1 MAMLSERLP
10 QLVPMAVVS
19 AACSAWALAPS
30 VPVKVEGSA
39 VLLAPESRVGVYARS
54 AGQVQE
60 LVRRIGDRVK
70 QGDLLMSINRI
81 DQQAAGGGGIG
92 PANNALL
99 DQIKAVERQRQTIES
114 RIGTLRTANQPV
126 GLQLK
131 ALENLRRDEVIPR
144 YSPLWVGAQDL
155 YLRNESAIKELQA
168 QLAQL
173 DATQAALQ
181 AQRNSQ
187 SVLAPRDGMLL
198 GLSVDPGQAV
208 IPGQRLA
215 SVGVGPEPNSSDQER
230 TAIALFSDADVARL
244 KPGMPI
250 QLDLQ
255 LQTRDRYGGSSQR
268 YGLVEGRIANIA
280 PASADLAEV
289 SRAVGDSDL
298 AGSLIARSRQAA
310 FGEGGDPLAT
320 LPDKATAP
328 VRIVTVTLERANTP
342 SGLRWSGGSS
352 GPNLQLENGTPAK
365 SEVVVERR
373 RPVSFLLPFLRWLG
387 GTER

>member
-1 MAMLSERLP
+1 MVSERIP
-10 QLVPMAVVS
+10 QLLPMAAVSVV
-19 AACSAWALAPS
+19 CGAWALSPS

-39 VLLAPESRVGVYARS
+39 VLLPPESRVGVYARS

-60 LVRRIGDRVK
+60 LYRRVGDPVK
-70 QGDLLMSINRI
+70 QGELLLSISRL
-81 DQQAAGGGGIG
+81 DQRAAGGGGVG
-92 PANNALL
+92 PNANALL
-99 DQIKAVERQRQTIES
+99 DQIQAVDRQKQTIES
-114 RIGTLRTANQPV
+114 RIATLRVANQPV
-126 GLQLK
+126 SQQLK
-131 ALENLRRDEVIPR
+131 ALDNLRRDEVIPR

-173 DATQAALQ
+173 DATRAELQ
-181 AQRNSQ
+181 AQRDSQ
-187 SVLAPRDGMLL
+187 AVLAPRGGMLL
-198 GLSVDPGQAV
+198 SLTVNPGQAV

-215 SVGVGPEPNSSDQER
+215 AVGLGPEPSAGGDER

-250 QLDLQ
+250 DLDLQ

-268 YGLVEGRIANIA
+268 YGLVEARIATIS

-289 SRAVGDSDL
+289 TRAVGDVDL
-298 AGSLIARSRQAA
+298 ATSLIARSRQAA

-320 LPDKATAP
+320 LPNQATAP
-328 VRIVTVTLERANTP
+328 VRIVTLRLERADTP
-342 SGLRWSGGSS
+342 SGLRWSGGR
-352 GPNLQLENGTPAK
+352 GPDLSLENGTPAK
-365 SEVVVERR
+365 GEVVVERR
-373 RPVSFLLPFLRWLG
+373 RPVSFVMPFLRWLG

>member
-1 MAMLSERLP
+1 
-10 QLVPMAVVS
+10 MAVVS
-19 AACSAWALAPS
+19 ERIPQLLPMAAVSGVCAVWALSPS
-30 VPVKVEGSA
+30 IPIKVEGSA
-39 VLLAPESRVGVYARS
+39 VLLPPESRTGVYARS

-60 LVRRIGDRVK
+60 LIRRVGDVVQ
-70 QGDLLMSINRI
+70 QGDLLLTINRI
-81 DQQAAGGGGIG
+81 DQQAAGGGRVG
-92 PANNALL
+92 PASNALL

-114 RIGTLRTANQPV
+114 RIGTLRIANQPV

-131 ALENLRRDEVIPR
+131 ALETLRRDEVIPR
-144 YSPLWVGAQDL
+144 YSVLWVGAQDL
-155 YLRNESAIKELQA
+155 YLRNENAIKELQA

-173 DATQAALQ
+173 DATQAELE

-187 SVLAPRDGMLL
+187 SVLAPRGGMVL
-198 GLSVDPGQAV
+198 GLSVNPGQAV

-215 SVGVGPEPNSSDQER
+215 TVGLGPQPQGPQKER

-244 KPGMPI
+244 RTGMPI

-268 YGLVEGRIANIA
+268 YGLVEGRIANIS

-289 SRAVGDSDL
+289 SRAVGDPDL
-298 AGSLIARSRQAA
+298 ASNLIARSRQAA

-328 VRIVTVTLERANTP
+328 VRIVTVTLESADTP
-342 SGLRWSGGSS
+342 SGLRWSGSR
-352 GPNLQLENGTPAK
+352 GPDLSLDNGTPAK
-365 SEVVVERR
+365 GEVVAERR
-373 RPVSFLLPFLRWLG
+373 RPLSFLMPFLRWLG

>member
-1 MAMLSERLP
+1 
-10 QLVPMAVVS
+10 
-19 AACSAWALAPS
+19 
-30 VPVKVEGSA
+30 
-39 VLLAPESRVGVYARS
+39 
-54 AGQVQE
+54 
-60 LVRRIGDRVK
+60 
-70 QGDLLMSINRI
+70 
-81 DQQAAGGGGIG
+81 
-92 PANNALL
+92 
-99 DQIKAVERQRQTIES
+99 
-114 RIGTLRTANQPV
+114 
-126 GLQLK
+126 
-131 ALENLRRDEVIPR
+131 
-144 YSPLWVGAQDL
+144 VGAQDL

-328 VRIVTVTLERANTP
+328 VRIVTVTLERAATP
-342 SGLRWSGGSS
+342 SGLRWSGGGS

>member
-1 MAMLSERLP
+1 MVSERIP
-10 QLVPMAVVS
+10 QLLPMAAVSVV
-19 AACSAWALAPS
+19 CGAWALSPS

-39 VLLAPESRVGVYARS
+39 VLLPPESRVGVYARS

-60 LVRRIGDRVK
+60 LYRRVGDPVK
-70 QGDLLMSINRI
+70 QGELLLSISRL
-81 DQQAAGGGGIG
+81 DQRAAGGGGVG
-92 PANNALL
+92 PNANALL
-99 DQIKAVERQRQTIES
+99 DQIQAVDRQKQTIES
-114 RIGTLRTANQPV
+114 RIATLRVANQPV
-126 GLQLK
+126 SQQLK

-173 DATQAALQ
+173 DATRAELQ
-181 AQRNSQ
+181 AQRDSQ
-187 SVLAPRDGMLL
+187 AVLAPRGGMLL
-198 GLSVDPGQAV
+198 SLTVNPGQAV

-215 SVGVGPEPNSSDQER
+215 AVGLGPEPSAGGDER

-250 QLDLQ
+250 DLDLQ

-268 YGLVEGRIANIA
+268 YGLVEARIATIS

-289 SRAVGDSDL
+289 TRAVGDVDL
-298 AGSLIARSRQAA
+298 ATSLIARSRQAA

-320 LPDKATAP
+320 LPNQATAP
-328 VRIVTVTLERANTP
+328 VRIVTLRLERADTP
-342 SGLRWSGGSS
+342 SGLRWSGGR
-352 GPNLQLENGTPAK
+352 GPDLSLENGTPAK
-365 SEVVVERR
+365 GEVVVERR
-373 RPVSFLLPFLRWLG
+373 RPVSFVMPFLRWLG

>member
-10 QLVPMAVVS
+10 QLLPMAAVS
-19 AACSAWALAPS
+19 VACSAWALAPS

-39 VLLAPESRVGVYARS
+39 LLLAPESRVGVYARS
-54 AGQVQE
+54 PGQVQE
-60 LVRRIGDRVK
+60 LMRRIGDRVK
-70 QGDLLMSINRI
+70 QGDLLMTINRI
-81 DQQAAGGGGIG
+81 DQQAAGAGNIG

-114 RIGTLRTANQPV
+114 RIGTLRIANQPV

-131 ALENLRRDEVIPR
+131 ALENLRREEVIPR

-155 YLRNESAIKELQA
+155 YLRNESLIKELQA

-215 SVGVGPEPNSSDQER
+215 SVGVGPEPNAGDQER
-230 TAIALFSDADVARL
+230 TAIALFSEADVARL

-255 LQTRDRYGGSSQR
+255 LQTRDRYGGSAQR
-268 YGLVEGRIANIA
+268 YGLVEGRIATIA

-289 SRAVGDSDL
+289 SRAVGDAQL
-298 AGSLIARSRQAA
+298 ASSLIARSRQAA

-328 VRIVTVTLERANTP
+328 VRIVTVNLERAQTP
-342 SGLRWSGGSS
+342 SGLRWSGGGS

-373 RPVSFLLPFLRWLG
+373 SPVSFLAPFLRWLG

>member
-1 MAMLSERLP
+1 
-10 QLVPMAVVS
+10 VPMAVVS

-268 YGLVEGRIANIA
+268 YGLVEGRIANMA

-328 VRIVTVTLERANTP
+328 VRIVTVVDLEQAPTP
-342 SGLRWSGGSS
+342 SGLRWSGGR
-352 GPNLQLENGTPAK
+352 GPDLPLETGTPAK
-365 SEVVVERR
+365 AKVEVERR
-373 RPVSFLLPFLRWLG
+373 SALSFVVPFLRWLG

>member
-1 MAMLSERLP
+1 M
-10 QLVPMAVVS
+10 
-19 AACSAWALAPS
+19 
-30 VPVKVEGSA
+30 
-39 VLLAPESRVGVYARS
+39 
-54 AGQVQE
+54 
-60 LVRRIGDRVK
+60 
-70 QGDLLMSINRI
+70 
-81 DQQAAGGGGIG
+81 
-92 PANNALL
+92 
-99 DQIKAVERQRQTIES
+99 ERQRQTIES

-215 SVGVGPEPNSSDQER
+215 SVGVGPEPQRSNQER

-289 SRAVGDSDL
+289 SRAVGDADL

-320 LPDKATAP
+320 LPDKATSP

-342 SGLRWSGGSS
+342 SGLRWSGGS

-373 RPVSFLLPFLRWLG
+373 SPVSFLLPFLRWLG